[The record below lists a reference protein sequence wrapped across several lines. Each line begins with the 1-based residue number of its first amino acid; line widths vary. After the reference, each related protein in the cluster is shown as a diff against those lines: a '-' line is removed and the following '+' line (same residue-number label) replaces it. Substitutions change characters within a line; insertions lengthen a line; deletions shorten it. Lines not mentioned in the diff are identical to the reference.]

1 MEDRTAPGT
10 AALIQRARPIGPSDR
25 ILDLGTGAVGRVLRE
40 RLGAAASITTL
51 EAGPASALPF
61 GDGSF
66 ELILCQHLGQP
77 DPGLVAQ
84 LGQVRRAL
92 TPGGRFIGS
101 TSQDGETVRAALLET
116 GFTDVSIERSGTT
129 TVLHARRP

>member
-10 AALIQRARPIGPSDR
+10 AGLIQRARPIGPSDR

-51 EAGPASALPF
+51 EADPASTLPF
-61 GDGSF
+61 ADGSF
-66 ELILCQHLGQP
+66 ELILCQHLGQL
-77 DPGLVAQ
+77 DPS
-84 LGQVRRAL
+84 LGEIRRAL
-92 TPGGRFIGS
+92 TPGGRFLGT

-116 GFTDVSIERSGTT
+116 GFTDVSIERSGTA
-129 TVLHARRP
+129 TVLHARRPESR